1 MTFQVYST
9 PAWALSNH
17 NRPKFNLTGG
27 GCPAKGG
34 DSTSYPWG
42 NPGGGWVT
50 NYEEVI
56 PVCDAIL
63 VDIRFWANLG
73 DPMDDPAV
81 KIGNS
86 GKGHNDLKI
95 SEYVINPNIYGR
107 FTDTYNKENN
117 IVNPH
122 VLDFT
127 TDHKMQGPNNHTDET
142 VTFRIDFGMKGTLNE
157 VIIPDNIDIAPVDC
171 LAKKKEPNDYCG
183 PSP

>member
-1 MTFQVYST
+1 M
-9 PAWALSNH
+9 SNR
-17 NRPKFNLTGG
+17 NRPKFNLKGG

-73 DPMDDPAV
+73 DPMDDPLV

-86 GKGHNDLKI
+86 GIGNNDLKI
-95 SEYVINPNIYGR
+95 AEYVTQPNFYGR
-107 FTDTYNKENN
+107 FTDPYNLKKNILNN
-117 IVNPH
+117 H
-122 VLDFT
+122 TLDFT
-127 TDHKMQGPNNHTDET
+127 IDHKMQDRNNHTNDT
-142 VTFRIDFGMKGTLNE
+142 VTFRIDYGKVGTLNKI
-157 VIIPDNIDIAPVDC
+157 IIPENIDITPAGC
-171 LAKKKEPNDYCG
+171 AAKKERENDYCG
-183 PSP
+183 P